1 MSINK
6 RTRRYSLC
14 KLLILFVGPSLDGL
28 RRTIHNFNKEKK
40 DKGNAKTKRDQEKK
54 TNVTTRAGADKHRK
68 NTQYNCGEATQL
80 HMILSRLF
88 QGPMFL
94 VEY

>member
-28 RRTIHNFNKEKK
+28 RRTIHNLNKEKK

-54 TNVTTRAGADKHRK
+54 TNVTTRANRRRRQAPKK
-68 NTQYNCGEATQL
+68 YT
-80 HMILSRLF
+80 
-88 QGPMFL
+88 
-94 VEY
+94 V